1 MASEEPLTLVLD
13 DVPHQSPLDRF
24 AAFLE
29 RLGTKGPRLVWLQAM
44 AGPMADVAP
53 ADASFTVELRPLDV
67 AAVGAALRMA
77 RPLRPRD
84 ESACTA
90 VHAASGGNP
99 GSLNALLTAFAGD
112 RLLRA
117 ANDSTLTR
125 TDVMRRKV
133 TLDFED
139 LDEPTRRLVTAV
151 SLFEGPVPASL
162 LQQIPE
168 VGNAVLSSERLT
180 AACQHGLLQ
189 RQGSAHGLTLNV
201 PGIVI
206 AAELRRIADNSLV
219 RSVVETLEERFR
231 WRYPTEI
238 GRLWQRLSESSRAW
252 QPLLEGARL
261 AASELRWGD
270 ALELYDTLL
279 ASLVINDVTRDVAR
293 VESARV
299 LLGMGKTLDALDRF
313 AQAANHP
320 EARLGLAETQMS
332 LGRYGEATKTLR
344 ETRVPAGE
352 DAARHEMLSA
362 RASLFAGAHQA
373 CRDQAEKALET
384 NPDHPCSAE
393 LHMLVGLVAFYAGDL
408 AEALSRLERA
418 IVLAGRANDRH
429 LLDRIRANS
438 AMVLQ
443 KSGDLEGAERA
454 YAESL
459 AAARAGRDLPRQLLR
474 LTNLAALRQD
484 QGQLEA
490 ALNGYQEAF
499 ELAHLVDGQ
508 REMVR
513 VGLNW
518 ANLLCFVGDPQAARA
533 KMAPALAAADL
544 LGMRTERA
552 YLNLIAGEIALALG
566 DNRTAADHAERAAGL
581 FVDGSDQ
588 AGLAETNALYAMI
601 ALHQRDAANARN
613 LAKKAI
619 DQAKATG
626 RERIIA
632 QAQLWQALADLEEPL
647 APDAAIAAATD
658 AAESAARRGDVDVGW
673 IANAAASRLHAR
685 TGRAQDSR
693 FHMQKARRLA
703 KAAVAR
709 LSARY
714 QRTYCDL
721 WYRRELWAVVHQSGD
736 RPSEEP
742 HRDLD
747 RLLAI
752 NRELAQDHDPD
763 RLLERIIDA
772 AIALSGAERGFVILR
787 GDGDDDLTVRA
798 ARNIDQE
805 TLDQHALNISRSI
818 ALEAMQAGMPVTSV
832 NALDDDRF
840 REFLSVHQMKLRS
853 VLCLPLRSP
862 KQMLGALY
870 LDNRYR
876 VNAFSEADVALLAA
890 FGDQAAIALA
900 NARHVSELAGRSR
913 ELELSRAEIEELNQR
928 LEKELAAQ
936 SEELALARHRA
947 QDDTAQET
955 GRHGMIGTGAKMLE
969 IYRVI
974 DRIADK
980 DVAVTILGESGT
992 GKELVARAI
1001 HSPSPNKSGPFVS
1014 VNCGAIPGELLESE
1028 LFGHERGAFTGAVR
1042 SKPGLFE
1049 VAQNGTI
1056 FLDEIGDMP
1065 LSMQVKLLRVL
1076 QQKEF
1081 RRVGGTDS
1089 LQTNARVLSASNRD
1103 LESMVRSGEFREDLW
1118 YRLNVVEIHL
1128 PPLRDRREDL
1138 PALIEHMLA
1147 LHGGASPPR
1156 LSRPALAALLDHDWP
1171 GNIRE
1176 LENEIQRAVA
1186 LADDVISPDLL
1197 SSKVGAQPRSAGG
1210 MPLKQAVD
1218 DFEKETL
1225 RAALAH
1231 HQGKVAAAAKAL
1243 GLTRAGLYKKL
1254 HKYGLT
1260 GSN

>member
-1 MASEEPLTLVLD
+1 
-13 DVPHQSPLDRF
+13 
-24 AAFLE
+24 
-29 RLGTKGPRLVWLQAM
+29 
-44 AGPMADVAP
+44 
-53 ADASFTVELRPLDV
+53 
-67 AAVGAALRMA
+67 
-77 RPLRPRD
+77 
-84 ESACTA
+84 
-90 VHAASGGNP
+90 
-99 GSLNALLTAFAGD
+99 
-112 RLLRA
+112 
-117 ANDSTLTR
+117 
-125 TDVMRRKV
+125 
-133 TLDFED
+133 
-139 LDEPTRRLVTAV
+139 
-151 SLFEGPVPASL
+151 
-162 LQQIPE
+162 
-168 VGNAVLSSERLT
+168 
-180 AACQHGLLQ
+180 
-189 RQGSAHGLTLNV
+189 
-201 PGIVI
+201 
-206 AAELRRIADNSLV
+206 
-219 RSVVETLEERFR
+219 
-231 WRYPTEI
+231 
-238 GRLWQRLSESSRAW
+238 
-252 QPLLEGARL
+252 
-261 AASELRWGD
+261 
-270 ALELYDTLL
+270 
-279 ASLVINDVTRDVAR
+279 
-293 VESARV
+293 
-299 LLGMGKTLDALDRF
+299 
-313 AQAANHP
+313 
-320 EARLGLAETQMS
+320 
-332 LGRYGEATKTLR
+332 
-344 ETRVPAGE
+344 
-352 DAARHEMLSA
+352 
-362 RASLFAGAHQA
+362 
-373 CRDQAEKALET
+373 
-384 NPDHPCSAE
+384 
-393 LHMLVGLVAFYAGDL
+393 
-408 AEALSRLERA
+408 
-418 IVLAGRANDRH
+418 
-429 LLDRIRANS
+429 
-438 AMVLQ
+438 
-443 KSGDLEGAERA
+443 
-454 YAESL
+454 
-459 AAARAGRDLPRQLLR
+459 
-474 LTNLAALRQD
+474 
-484 QGQLEA
+484 
-490 ALNGYQEAF
+490 
-499 ELAHLVDGQ
+499 
-508 REMVR
+508 
-513 VGLNW
+513 
-518 ANLLCFVGDPQAARA
+518 
-533 KMAPALAAADL
+533 
-544 LGMRTERA
+544 
-552 YLNLIAGEIALALG
+552 
-566 DNRTAADHAERAAGL
+566 
-581 FVDGSDQ
+581 
-588 AGLAETNALYAMI
+588 
-601 ALHQRDAANARN
+601 
-613 LAKKAI
+613 
-619 DQAKATG
+619 
-626 RERIIA
+626 
-632 QAQLWQALADLEEPL
+632 
-647 APDAAIAAATD
+647 
-658 AAESAARRGDVDVGW
+658 
-673 IANAAASRLHAR
+673 
-685 TGRAQDSR
+685 
-693 FHMQKARRLA
+693 
-703 KAAVAR
+703 
-709 LSARY
+709 
-714 QRTYCDL
+714 
-721 WYRRELWAVVHQSGD
+721 
-736 RPSEEP
+736 
-742 HRDLD
+742 
-747 RLLAI
+747 
-752 NRELAQDHDPD
+752 
-763 RLLERIIDA
+763 
-772 AIALSGAERGFVILR
+772 
-787 GDGDDDLTVRA
+787 
-798 ARNIDQE
+798 
-805 TLDQHALNISRSI
+805 
-818 ALEAMQAGMPVTSV
+818 
-832 NALDDDRF
+832 
-840 REFLSVHQMKLRS
+840 MKLRS